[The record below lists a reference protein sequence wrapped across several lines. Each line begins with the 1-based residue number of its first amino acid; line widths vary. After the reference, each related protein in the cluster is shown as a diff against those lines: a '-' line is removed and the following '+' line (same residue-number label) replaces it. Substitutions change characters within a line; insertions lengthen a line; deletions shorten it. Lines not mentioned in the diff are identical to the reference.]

1 MLGLATAVSIREQF
15 VFSLAENKQS
25 FQAEE
30 DEDANG
36 NNKPQKK
43 KIPDEPLFFVD
54 GLFGTLK
61 LSQYAA
67 ER

>member
-15 VFSLAENKQS
+15 VCSLAENKQS

-43 KIPDEPLFFVD
+43 TPDEPLFFVD
-54 GLFGTLK
+54 GLFSTLK
-61 LSQYAA
+61 LSQYTA